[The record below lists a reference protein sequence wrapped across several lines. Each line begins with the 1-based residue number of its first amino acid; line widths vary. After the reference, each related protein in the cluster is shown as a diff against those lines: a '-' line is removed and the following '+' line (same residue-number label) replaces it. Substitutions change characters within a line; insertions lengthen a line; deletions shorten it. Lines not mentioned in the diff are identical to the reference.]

1 MNTNPNHS
9 SITFYCPI
17 HLKTSFDELV
27 KFKRI
32 SRTSIINYLME
43 QYVRSEHK
51 LMEEDTKMVTFINDI
66 KLRSHKN
73 NPPKIN
79 KNIPI
84 KNERSTKWSVEE
96 DDYYEAPMIQN
107 TNDRSW
113 DDYLK
118 DTNQREDWSDISG
131 VGFLDRLGR

>member
-1 MNTNPNHS
+1 MNTNPHHS

-32 SRTSIINYLME
+32 SRTSIINSLME
-43 QYVRSEHK
+43 QYVRSEFK

-73 NPPKIN
+73 NPPKLN
-79 KNIPI
+79 RNIPI
-84 KNERSTKWSVEE
+84 RNERPTKWSVEE
-96 DDYYEAPMIQN
+96 DDYEPPMIP
-107 TNDRSW
+107 SV
-113 DDYLK
+113 DDEDLSK
-118 DTNQREDWSDISG
+118 DDWNDISG
-131 VGFLDRLGR
+131 LNRLFGSLK